1 MRTARPPEGSRH
13 RSSQSE
19 GTPLNAARPPEGS
32 QHRSSQSEGTPLNTA
47 RPPEAGS
54 HSRWQSEGTP
64 VNKQPAVP
72 PILVFGWGNLS
83 RGDDALG
90 PLCVG
95 QLRDALATDS
105 RVECLD
111 DYQLQ
116 VEHALDLVG
125 RERVLFVDASLRCN
139 APFEVTQLQPQQD
152 ASFTTHAM
160 SPQALMQVFRDL
172 HGQPPPPCT
181 LLAIRGGSFE
191 LGEPPGALAL
201 AHLSAAL
208 SWAQGW
214 LATGATGPSPQAGPA
229 HA

>member
-1 MRTARPPEGSRH
+1 M
-13 RSSQSE
+13 
-19 GTPLNAARPPEGS
+19 
-32 QHRSSQSEGTPLNTA
+32 NTA
-47 RPPEAGS
+47 PGRPEASS
-54 HSRWQSEGTP
+54 HHSPQGEGTP
-64 VNKQPAVP
+64 VAMPRPDVP

-125 RERVLFVDASLRCN
+125 RERVLFVDASLRCH

-172 HGQPPPPCT
+172 HGQPPPPCW
-181 LLAIRGGSFE
+181 LLAIRGRSFE
-191 LGEPPGALAL
+191 LGEPPGAGALEHLA
-201 AHLSAAL
+201 AAL

-214 LATGATGPSPQAGPA
+214 LATGATGTSQQPGPA

>member
-19 GTPLNAARPPEGS
+19 ATPVDTAGPPQASSHRRS
-32 QHRSSQSEGTPLNTA
+32 QI
-47 RPPEAGS
+47 
-54 HSRWQSEGTP
+54 EGTP
-64 VNKQPAVP
+64 VNTPPPAVR
-72 PILVFGWGNLS
+72 PILVFGCGNLS

-95 QLRDALATDS
+95 QLRDALAAGG

-116 VEHALDLVG
+116 IEHALDLVG
-125 RERVLFVDASLRCN
+125 RERVLFVDASLRCD
-139 APFEVTQLQPQQD
+139 APFEVTPLQPRQD

-191 LGEPPGALAL
+191 LGAPPSAAAL
-201 AHLSAAL
+201 AHLAAAL

-214 LATGATGPSPQAGPA
+214 LAVGATGTSPQPGQA